1 MKFTL
6 NQAAEETGKSKSV
19 ISNAIK
25 NGKLSA
31 DKVKNPKTGR
41 YSYSIDAAELFRV
54 YERVEQPKNT
64 EKNKSEHT
72 ETEKKAIREM
82 RRAQREL
89 ELMKEK
95 VQELREDKEYLKK
108 QLSKSFETTKLI
120 TNQMQAQPK
129 KKFWIF

>member
-6 NQAAEETGKSKSV
+6 NQAAKEVGRSKSY
-19 ISNAIK
+19 ISEAIK
-25 NGKLSA
+25 SGRLSA
-31 DKVKNPKTGR
+31 EKIKKEGAKS
-41 YSYSIDAAELFRV
+41 YSYSIDASELFRV
-54 YERVEQPKNT
+54 FPKEQPENT
-64 EKNKSEHT
+64 EKNNTERS
-72 ETEKKAIREM
+72 ETEKRAIREM
-82 RRAQREL
+82 RKAQREL